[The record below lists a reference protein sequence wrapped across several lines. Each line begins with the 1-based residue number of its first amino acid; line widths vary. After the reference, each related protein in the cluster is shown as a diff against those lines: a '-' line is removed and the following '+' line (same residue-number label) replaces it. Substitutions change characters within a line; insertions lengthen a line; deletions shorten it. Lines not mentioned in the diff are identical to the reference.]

1 MDYKEKA
8 AYWLGCYGL
17 DKKMKIQIQNMS
29 DDELREAFTNDLE
42 FGTAGIRGIM
52 GPGSARLN
60 IYNVRKATLGYGRYL
75 IKHVSKAIK
84 RGVAISYDNRH
95 MSREFAN
102 EAAHVLTSL
111 GFKKIFVYNQ
121 LRPTPQLSWTV
132 RHYNCAGGIMI
143 TASHNPKEYN
153 GYKVYNETGC
163 QISVSEAKLITEEIN
178 NVDSIFTIKVSE
190 GWKNVH
196 YIYDELDGEY
206 LNDIS
211 TIRLNPNVKK
221 DFKITYTPLHG
232 TGSVYIPRFLTD
244 MGYDINPIKAQMIVD
259 PDFSYAE
266 SSNPENKEAF
276 TKSIKY
282 GSEIGAKLL
291 LASDPDADRLGCGV
305 LHNGKYRLLS
315 GNEMAT
321 ILFNYICENKKKLN
335 PKWPKKAYMVTT
347 IVSSKM
353 ATKIASSYGVK
364 TYDVLTGFKFIAG
377 EIERH
382 KRQEFIFGY
391 EESYGCLIKPCVRD
405 KDSAQA
411 CLLLCEAC
419 AYYLE
424 KGQDLVEVLEDLYKK
439 YGYYIDT
446 IDNLYFEGLEGKKKM
461 NDIMD
466 KFRNDK
472 NIPFEDFEVKR
483 IEDYEIGVA
492 YNKDGKKE
500 KIKLPKS
507 NVLKYIFTDDSWF
520 VLRPSGTEPK
530 IKIYTEAITS
540 SYAQSQELCNKM
552 RSEVLK
558 YVNENNLES

>member
-8 AYWLGCYGL
+8 QYWLSCYGL
-17 DKKMKIQIQNMS
+17 DKKMRTEIQKM
-29 DDELREAFTNDLE
+29 DDNELREAFTYDLE

-52 GPGSARLN
+52 GPGSSRLN
-60 IYNVRKATLGYGRYL
+60 IYNIRKATLGFGRYL
-75 IKHVSKAIK
+75 IKNVRKALK
-84 RGVAISYDNRH
+84 RGVAISFDNRH
-95 MSREFAN
+95 MSKEFAN

-111 GFKKIFVYNQ
+111 GFKKVFVYNT

-132 RHYNCAGGIMI
+132 RHYKCAGGIMI

-153 GYKVYNETGC
+153 GYKVYNESGC
-163 QISVSEAKLITEEIN
+163 QISVEEASLITEEIN
-178 NVDSIFTIKVSE
+178 NVESIFNIKVSE

-196 YIYDELDGEY
+196 YIYDELDEEY
-206 LNDIS
+206 LDDIS
-211 TIRLNPNVKK
+211 TIRLNPDVNK

-232 TGSVYIPRFLTD
+232 TGSVYIPRFLQD
-244 MGYDINPIKAQMIVD
+244 MGYHIYPVKPQMIVD
-259 PDFSYAE
+259 PDFSFAE

-282 GSEIGAKLL
+282 GSEINADLL

-305 LHNGKYRLLS
+305 LHDGKYRLLT

-321 ILFNYICENKKKLN
+321 ILFNYICESKRAKN

-353 ATKIASSYGVK
+353 ATKIASAYNVK

-377 EIERH
+377 EISKH
-382 KRQEFIFGY
+382 KSTDFIFGY

-411 CLLLCEAC
+411 CLLLSEAC
-419 AYYLE
+419 AYYKE
-424 KGQDLVEVLEDLYKK
+424 KGKDLVEVLEDLYKQ

-446 IDNLYFEGLEGKKKM
+446 IDNIYFEGVEGKKKM
-461 NDIMD
+461 NDIMEKLRGD
-466 KFRNDK
+466 SC
-472 NIPFEDFEVKR
+472 ISFEGFELKR
-483 IEDYEIGVA
+483 IEDYLKGYAINIG
-492 YNKDGKKE
+492 GKKE

-507 NVLKYIFTDDSWF
+507 NVLKFIFSDGSWF

-530 IKIYTEAITS
+530 MKVYTEAITS
-540 SYAQSQELCNKM
+540 SYNDSSELCNKI
-552 RSEVLK
+552 RTEVLK
-558 YVNENNLES
+558 YINEDLK

>member
-1 MDYKEKA
+1 MMDYKEKA
-8 AYWLGCYGL
+8 AYWLSCYGL
-17 DKKMKIQIQNMS
+17 DKKMKIQIQNMN
-29 DDELREAFTNDLE
+29 DDELREAFTDDLE

-52 GPGSARLN
+52 GPGSSRIN
-60 IYNVRKATLGYGRYL
+60 IYNIRKTTLGYGRYL
-75 IKHVSKAIK
+75 IKNVRRALK

-95 MSREFAN
+95 NSKEFAN

-111 GFKKIFVYNQ
+111 GFKKVFVYNT

-132 RHYNCAGGIMI
+132 RHYKCCGGIMI

-153 GYKVYNETGC
+153 GYKVYNEIGC
-163 QISVSEAKLITEEIN
+163 QVSVAEAKLIQEEIEK
-178 NVDSIFTIKVSE
+178 VESIFTIKVSE

-196 YIYDELDGEY
+196 YIYDELDEEY

-305 LHNGKYRLLS
+305 LHNGKYRLLT

-321 ILFNYICENKKKLN
+321 ILFNYICENKKAQN
-335 PKWPKKAYMVTT
+335 PKWAKKAFMVTT
-347 IVSSKM
+347 VVSSKM
-353 ATKIASSYGVK
+353 ATRIAEEYGVK

-377 EIERH
+377 EIEKH
-382 KRQEFIFGY
+382 KRQEFVFGY

-424 KGQDLVEVLEDLYKK
+424 KGLDLVDVLEDLYKK

-446 IDNLYFEGLEGKKKM
+446 IDNIYFEGLEGKKKM
-461 NDIMD
+461 NEIMQ

-472 NIPFEDFEVKR
+472 EIPFEGFEIKR
-483 IEDYEIGVA
+483 IEDYETGIA
-492 YNKDGKKE
+492 YNMNGKKE
-500 KIKLPKS
+500 KLKLPKS
-507 NVLKYIFTDDSWF
+507 NVLKYIFSDGSWF

-530 IKIYTEAITS
+530 IKIYTEAITDTYS
-540 SYAQSQELCNKM
+540 KSKELCNQM
-552 RSEVLK
+552 RIEVIK
-558 YVNENNLES
+558 YVNENNLE